1 MKRYFKHWQ
10 LLLLVLP
17 ALCYIMIF
25 NYWPMFGLQIAFKD
39 YTGRKGFIDSPY
51 LGLAYFEQFL
61 NYPFFWQT
69 VKNTLVLSAYSLVA
83 GFPFPIIIALLLNEV
98 KNEGYKKTVQMAAFL
113 PHFISMVAMCG
124 MIMLFMDRSGGI
136 FNALR
141 ELLGKERIAY
151 LNEGKLFK
159 HIYVWSGVWQD
170 SGYASVIYIAALSS
184 VDYNLIEAARID
196 GAGRLKIMYHI
207 NFQCLKPTAITQL
220 ILKVGSLLTVGFQ
233 KVLLLQNDLNMEY
246 SDVIS
251 TYVYRVG
258 LAGAQ
263 FSYTTAI
270 GLFNNIINLVL
281 LITMNRLSKRYSE
294 TSI

>member
-1 MKRYFKHWQ
+1 
-10 LLLLVLP
+10 
-17 ALCYIMIF
+17 MI
-25 NYWPMFGLQIAFKD
+25 GLQIAFKD
-39 YTGRKGFIDSPY
+39 YSPTLGFWNSRF
-51 LGLAYFEQFL
+51 LGLVYFKRFI

-69 VKNTLVLSAYSLVA
+69 VKNTLVLSSYSLIA

-98 KNEGYKKTVQMAAFL
+98 RSVAFKKTVQMVVFL

-124 MIMLFMDRSGGI
+124 MVILFLDRSSGI

-141 ELLGKERIAY
+141 VLMGKERIAF
-151 LNEGKLFK
+151 LSEGPLFK
-159 HIYVWSGVWQD
+159 HIYVWSGIWQE
-170 SGYASVIYIAALSS
+170 SGYASVIYIAALSA
-184 VDYNLIEAARID
+184 VDYNLIEAAKID
-196 GAGRLKIMYHI
+196 GAGRTRIMYHI
-207 NFQCLKPTAITQL
+207 NFQCLKPIAITQL
-220 ILKVGSLLTVGFQ
+220 ILKVGRLLTVGFQ
-233 KVLLLQNDLNMEY
+233 KVLLLQNDLNMDY

-270 GLFNNIINLVL
+270 GLVNNITNLIL
-281 LITMNRLSKRYSE
+281 LISVNILARRYSE